1 VATRDE
7 VIGKA
12 VYGSDGER
20 IGGVAAVFEDRETGK
35 LEWLAVAKGMI
46 GRGRVLVPVAGA
58 DVRETGVFVP
68 YRSEQVEKTPEFEGD
83 QVNEEQE
90 RRLYAH
96 YGIRRSESRSPSGLP
111 AGQKGNERTSG
122 RGNRRAQTSRRPARR
137 TSQQRSSASDEP
149 TREQLYKEAKRLN
162 VEGRSKMTKTQL
174 ARAVGRRRG
183 RSSETS
189 GSKANPV
196 EVQKFLEGVGYPT
209 GKRELVREAKS
220 QGASKQVR
228 STLERLPEARFK
240 TPAEVSKAIAKV

>member
-12 VYGSDGER
+12 VYGSDGEK

-35 LEWLAVAKGMI
+35 LEWLAVAKGLV

-68 YRSEQVEKTPEFEGD
+68 YRSEQVEKTPEFEGEKVS
-83 QVNEEQE
+83 QEQE

-96 YGIRRSESRSPSGLP
+96 YGMRYSESRSPSGLP
-111 AGQKGNERTSG
+111 AGEKGEERTSG
-122 RGNRRAQTSRRPARR
+122 RRSRRTQTSRQPARR
-137 TSQQRSSASDEP
+137 GGQPRSSASDEP
-149 TREQLYKEAKRLN
+149 TREQLYKDAKRLN
-162 VEGRSKMTKTQL
+162 IEGRSKMSKGEL
-174 ARAVGRRRG
+174 ARAVGRRQA
-183 RSSETS
+183 RSSETR
-189 GSKANPV
+189 GTRANPV

-228 STLERLPEARFK
+228 STLERLPDARFK
-240 TPAEVSKAIAKV
+240 TPADVSKAIAKV